1 MQDSLQVRSLFPYQ
15 LQYRHNYLSLV
26 AETHLMLHLAKDL
39 FQVVFSNT
47 QHRGE
52 SRQQDSSDYGGVVS
66 LVQEH

>member
-1 MQDSLQVRSLFPYQ
+1 MQDSLRGRLLFPYQ
-15 LQYRHNYLSLV
+15 LQCRHNYLSLV

-52 SRQQDSSDYGGVVS
+52 SRQQDSGDYGGVVS
-66 LVQEH
+66 LVQEQ